1 MILVYYTL
9 DDGLVDYD
17 FAKYA
22 HAHIPDSELITFPS
36 GGHLLF
42 GHQEQY
48 REVMAGFLKENL

>member
-1 MILVYYTL
+1 L

-36 GGHLLF
+36 GGHVLL
-42 GHQEQY
+42 GHHEQC
-48 REVMAGFLKENL
+48 REVVAVFLKKHL